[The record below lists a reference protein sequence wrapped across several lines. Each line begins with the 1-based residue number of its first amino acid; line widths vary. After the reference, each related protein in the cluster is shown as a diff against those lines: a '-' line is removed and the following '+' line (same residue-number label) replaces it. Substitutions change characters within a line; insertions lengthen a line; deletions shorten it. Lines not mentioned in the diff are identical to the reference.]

1 MTVRITIPIQPTCGQ
16 VKADDVIIRDAV
28 KMLDE
33 PTQRIA
39 VSCDQHY
46 LPCLQ
51 IRNDLILPQHLQ
63 NAAERLGEGSR

>member
-1 MTVRITIPIQPTCGQ
+1 MSSCDDQNHDSNSTCGQ

-39 VSCDQHY
+39 VSCDQNY
-46 LPCLQ
+46 FPCLQ
-51 IRNDLILPQHLQ
+51 IRNDLILPQHLAMQ
-63 NAAERLGEGSR
+63 RNG